1 MKVLAYLMFGMR
13 SEYETEL
20 IFSAL
25 SALRWTF
32 GTSGVTLCVVTDRP
46 SSVSRLSVDTLRVSS
61 EELARWTLNGTS
73 IFRAKP
79 CALLRV
85 LAHYSAP
92 CVLIDTDTYFTG
104 NPLQLFERISPN
116 DSLMHASDG
125 YRVGDIQFW
134 SPILPFIDELS
145 GGEVPVSRDSEMLN
159 SGVIGLHPQNATLI
173 EKAIV
178 LMDRLHAHTPI
189 FNIEQ
194 FAIGAA
200 LQSKTKVHTCQ
211 DILDHY
217 WGYRRAF
224 IHLRIR
230 RFLDASRS
238 LELKEWIEKS
248 PSVETGLPARPL
260 VDRIITKLR
269 AKYSHWDGDYKF
281 AYLAYRL
288 ARAYSEKDSEIAS
301 IWAAT
306 ALASLERSLM
316 TESGSSSRRQA
327 KQRLSRSDFRSFTA
341 PAFDSLGW
349 LAGDV
354 KTAWA
359 AHWDDEQILHGNH
372 ERQS

>member
-1 MKVLAYLMFGMR
+1 MSENMKVLAYLMFGSR

-25 SALRWTF
+25 SALRWMA

-46 SSVSRLSVDTLRVSS
+46 SSVSRLSVDTLHVSS
-61 EELARWTLNGTS
+61 EEIARWTQNGTS

-104 NPLQLFERISPN
+104 NPVQLFERISSN

-125 YRVGDIQFW
+125 YRIGDSQLW
-134 SPILPFIDELS
+134 SPILPFIEELNS
-145 GGEVPVSRDSEMLN
+145 GEVPVSRSSEMLN
-159 SGVIGLHPQNATLI
+159 SGAIGLHPQNAPLI

-200 LQSKTKVHTCQ
+200 LQTKTKVHTCE

-224 IHLRIR
+224 IHLQIR

-238 LELKEWIEKS
+238 LQLREWIEKS
-248 PSVETGLPARPL
+248 TSVETGLPAGPL
-260 VDRIITKLR
+260 FDRIVTKLR
-269 AKYSHWDGDYKF
+269 AMYSHWDGDYKF

-306 ALASLERSLM
+306 ALASLERSM
-316 TESGSSSRRQA
+316 AESGSSNRRHE

-341 PAFDSLGW
+341 PAFDSLRW

-354 KTAWA
+354 KAAWA
-359 AHWDDEQILHGNH
+359 AHWDGEQTTPP
-372 ERQS
+372 QP